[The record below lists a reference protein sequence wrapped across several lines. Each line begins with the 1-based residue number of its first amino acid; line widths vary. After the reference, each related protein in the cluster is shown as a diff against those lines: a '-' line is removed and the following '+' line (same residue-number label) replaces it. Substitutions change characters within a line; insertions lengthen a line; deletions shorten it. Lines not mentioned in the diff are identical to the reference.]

1 MRCWCWGWGWWPPRS
16 THGALARVGGERHEH
31 VCGSGVHVG
40 IREHDVGG
48 LAPEL
53 EADGLE
59 VGRGACNLDLAA
71 GPDAAGEH
79 DLADPHVAG
88 HGLAKRDPTV
98 HHVDQAGGP
107 PSLLDQGHHLADRER
122 GPVDAKRR
130 KMVTMVRQHGKV
142 RGFTVTRA
150 LMTTMYPPARCG
162 KG

>member
-59 VGRGACNLDLAA
+59 VDEAHAIWISRPARTLPVNTILRIPMWLDMALPS
-71 GPDAAGEH
+71 GTPPCTT
-79 DLADPHVAG
+79 LTRPAG
-88 HGLAKRDPTV
+88 HPASSIRVTILQTESGVLWTPR
-98 HHVDQAGGP
+98 GG
-107 PSLLDQGHHLADRER
+107 RW
-122 GPVDAKRR
+122 
-130 KMVTMVRQHGKV
+130 
-142 RGFTVTRA
+142 
-150 LMTTMYPPARCG
+150 
-162 KG
+162 